1 MISSVNV
8 KIKTSYLI
16 GKSYTK
22 TDFQMRETDR
32 SYSKLTLEFVGA
44 SFVLASNTAKIMD
57 RL

>member
-1 MISSVNV
+1 
-8 KIKTSYLI
+8 
-16 GKSYTK
+16 
-22 TDFQMRETDR
+22 MRETDR